1 MSDSVISLDAS
12 LPLAWEASGLLSSSA
27 SEQRNH
33 ANLSLLKALAA
44 IDAATQER
52 DEAPEAIRKHLERVE
67 SKLDVL
73 LMLVAKLTLDNTQ
86 LPPECEVKL
95 SPTHISWKPHPDSL
109 PVEGRSV
116 AIRLF
121 LTTRIPQPLV
131 LQAVVRNSG
140 SDEICADLT
149 GVDEELDEWI
159 TRTIFRYHRRAVH
172 ARKQP

>member
-12 LPLAWEASGLLSSSA
+12 LPLAWEDAGQVSQPAL
-27 SEQRNH
+27 EQRSH
-33 ANLSLLKALAA
+33 ANLSLLKALSA

-52 DEAPEAIRKHLERVE
+52 DEAPEAMRKHLERVE

-86 LPPECEVKL
+86 LPLDCEVKL
-95 SPTHISWKPHPDSL
+95 SPTQISWKPHQSSL
-109 PVEGRSV
+109 PSV
-116 AIRLF
+116 GQTIAIRLF
-121 LTTRIPQPLV
+121 LTIRVPQPLV

-140 SDEICADLT
+140 SDEVRADLL
-149 GVDEELDEWI
+149 GLDEELDEWI